1 MHEAFKRESDLLK
14 SGRTGLHSGSGGQSF
29 WRPWLPVT
37 SAQFCVSSPCEQNL
51 KAPADQPRSDRFPH

>member
-29 WRPWLPVT
+29 CHVGSVL
-37 SAQFCVSSPCEQNL
+37 CVSSPCEQNL